1 LEANH
6 GFSLHN
12 NRAFM
17 LLQLFDQPQLLI
29 ILIFCLIFA
38 LSLHEFAHALV
49 ANWCGDSTAKM
60 LGRLTTNPM
69 AHLDPFGALMLL
81 MVGFGYAKPVPVN
94 PRNFRFRNA
103 DFYVAAAG
111 PGMNLLLGIASGL
124 LWRMISGAGV
134 YEFLGMP
141 LDVLFFWFM
150 FINFNL
156 CLFNLIP
163 LGPLDGSYVLP
174 HFLPRDLQ
182 RRYEVWNERFG
193 GQLLMGLVALSL
205 ILPGFSAF
213 RWISS
218 FSRSLV
224 SWAA

>member
-1 LEANH
+1 
-6 GFSLHN
+6 
-12 NRAFM
+12 M
-17 LLQLFDQPQLLI
+17 LLRLLDQPQLLI

-49 ANWCGDSTAKM
+49 ANWCGDTTAKM
-60 LGRLTTNPM
+60 MGRLTTNPL

-94 PRNFRFRNA
+94 PRNFRVHNA

-111 PGMNLLLGIASGL
+111 PGMNLLLGIAGGV
-124 LWRMISGAGV
+124 LWQVFAGAGV
-134 YEFLGMP
+134 FMVLGVP
-141 LDVLFFWFM
+141 LDELLFWFM

-174 HFLPRDLQ
+174 QLLPRDLR
-182 RRYEVWNERFG
+182 RRYESWNLSFG
-193 GQLLMGLVALSL
+193 SQALLGLVVVSML
-205 ILPGFSAF
+205 LPGFSAF
-213 RWISS
+213 SWISS
-218 FSRSLV
+218 LSRSMV
-224 SWAA
+224 GWVT